1 MIRLSQLIEELN
13 KFPADSFVHIY
24 DGEICCITV
33 VAAEKGSHGFHDGI
47 GYIKAGEND
56 LEFEGHAVLYGQQ
69 EQ

>member
-13 KFPADSFVHIY
+13 KFPADALVHIY
-24 DGEICCITV
+24 DGEIFCITV
-33 VAAEKGSHGFHDGI
+33 VAAAKGNHGFHDEL

-56 LEFEGHAVLYGQQ
+56 LEFEGHAVIHGQD